1 VSPVDRKDPTY
12 ALRHSTAHVLAQAV
26 KEMFPEAKLGW
37 GPPHDRFENGFYY
50 DFDLPRALTPEDFP
64 EIEGRMRRIIG
75 ENHPFRYRVVGVDE
89 ARGLFSDQP
98 YKLETIDELERGR
111 YEYGE
116 ERTGDTV
123 ISTYTQDTFEDLC
136 LGPHLER
143 TGEIPADDFKLLDVS
158 GAYWRGDERNKM
170 LQRVH
175 GTVWPGKDELERY
188 LWRREEEEKRDH
200 RRLGAELDLFSIRPE
215 VGPGLALFHP
225 KGALVRVLMEDYWRE
240 RHRAGGYDFVAT
252 PHVGRSVLWETSGHL
267 KWYREGM
274 YSAISI
280 EDDRY
285 YLKPMNCPFHMLIF
299 NGRPRSYRDLPLRF
313 AELGTVYRY
322 EPSGTL
328 RGLLRVRGFTQD
340 DAHLF
345 CRPDQMRTEI
355 DRVVEFCLSFLA
367 AFGFDEPEMELS
379 VRDPETPEK
388 YAGSEADWEKA
399 ESTLA
404 AALEARGLAYE
415 RVEGEAVFYGP
426 KIDIGIT
433 DALGR
438 RWQASTIQF
447 DFNLPERFDLTYMG
461 EDNRPHR
468 PYMVHRALYG
478 SIERFFALLIEHYAG
493 ALPVWLSPV
502 QAAIIPVSDRNL
514 GYAEEVAGELATA
527 GFRAEVDQRS
537 GRMNAKIR
545 DAQLQKVPYMLV
557 VGGREE
563 EAHGVSV
570 RLRTNEDRGM
580 TGLPAF
586 VDHLREVVEAKDGL

>member
-111 YEYGE
+111 DEYGE

-175 GTVWPGKDELERY
+175 GTVWPGEDELERY